1 MRPCLVNLLTTKLHC
16 IKVGWRRTWT
26 QIHRENAMKKRAAE
40 IGVRYPQAKECQEFL
55 AVTGNSKR
63 DAGQVSH

>member
-1 MRPCLVNLLTTKLHC
+1 MVNLLTTKLHC
-16 IKVGWRRTWT
+16 FKVGWRKTWT
-26 QIHRENAMKKRAAE
+26 QIHRENAMKKKGDVE

-55 AVTGNSKR
+55 AVTGNLTR